1 MDFSGM
7 KDMFNQVRDAQK
19 RMKEIQKELSN
30 MRIETETGGGTVKAM
45 VDGEGNLVN
54 LELDLSIFDRGETS
68 MLPKL
73 IIKAVQEAQ
82 KKAKKEAMGKAK
94 GLTGGLNIPGLGL

>member
-1 MDFSGM
+1 MDFSSM

-19 RMKEIQKELSN
+19 QMKEMQKELSA
-30 MRIETETGGGTVKAM
+30 MRVSTETGGGTVKAV
-45 VDGEGNLVN
+45 VDGEGKLID
-54 LELDLSIFDRGETS
+54 LDLDLSLIENGEKS
-68 MLPKL
+68 ALSKL

-82 KKAKKEAMGKAK
+82 SRAKKEAMEKAK